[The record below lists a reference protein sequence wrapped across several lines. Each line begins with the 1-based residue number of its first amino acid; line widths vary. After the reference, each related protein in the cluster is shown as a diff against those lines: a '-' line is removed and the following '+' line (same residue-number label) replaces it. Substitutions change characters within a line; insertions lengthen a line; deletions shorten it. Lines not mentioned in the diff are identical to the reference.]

1 MYKQRSLGDLPQ
13 SWGRA
18 SQEKGGQEVEQGK
31 EGIVMEDKGTALK
44 KEQPWGHRSEVKAW
58 FYFSEVPTPEEQLLA
73 SGTGWESQG
82 GQVRWFS
89 VREGFA
95 PCPTR
100 HSGAYTLNFIC
111 GRDC

>member
-44 KEQPWGHRSEVKAW
+44 KEQPWGHRSEAKAW
-58 FYFSEVPTPEEQLLA
+58 FYFSEVPMPARGATVGFWDWLGEPR
-73 SGTGWESQG
+73 GPSQVV
-82 GQVRWFS
+82 Q
-89 VREGFA
+89 
-95 PCPTR
+95 
-100 HSGAYTLNFIC
+100 
-111 GRDC
+111 